1 MTKAEL
7 KEIEKIEN
15 MSQVEMA
22 RLWRYAP
29 SSHSYFNTQ
38 KPYFQ
43 IFKNRFAKL
52 GGFTPKISKQIDKES
67 GH

>member
-7 KEIEKIEN
+7 KEIERIEN
-15 MSQVEMA
+15 MSRIEMA

-52 GGFTPKISKQIDKES
+52 GGFTPKISKQIDKEARY
-67 GH
+67 